1 MLKGKGKNLGLALV
15 IEVLGFS
22 LILSVIIGVALSFYK
37 YSERDKEFTRTKLEI
52 ETLFNFFRNLYLSN
66 LSFIK
71 ETCSGYANCNYTLT
85 PEPVSDTTFRV
96 HIANLALLKTIKPFC
111 QINQTGNSQFDI
123 TCYSAYSG
131 QPFEVNIQ
139 NYQKYHQPFLA
150 PYYGKY
156 TSITITAPKLGFNAT
171 LVLDNEI
178 NKSLLDTAGIL
189 KTFKQAV
196 ENWAKMRL
204 QLAIGNACGNS
215 STSPTDPVGGLGSWD
230 DVLIPW
236 IWQAFGY
243 NPYTTTSRGKIPTL
257 CQGIDE
263 GCQCGNNCGCQNF
276 LNNPNVWREDSN
288 LCMVHSPQEF
298 NIFLTNIGLSDSY
311 MTDGFGNLLT
321 FVPISNA
328 NDKPS
333 SLCPPPPPSCC
344 YPYDIPKKGTVGI
357 YDYKNNR
364 WVYKIEIIYP

>member
-1 MLKGKGKNLGLALV
+1 MKEKSLGLSLV
-15 IEVLGFS
+15 VEVLGFFMF
-22 LILSVIIGVALSFYK
+22 LSVLIGIAVVLKKAFDNYK
-37 YSERDKEFTRTKLEI
+37 RIEETKI
-52 ETLFNFFRNLYLSN
+52 EMNRLFDFFRDLYTSN
-66 LSFIK
+66 LAFIK
-71 ETCSGYANCNYTLT
+71 NSCNGFKNCKYTLT

-96 HIANLALLKTIKPFC
+96 HIADLSLLNRLKGYCKIE
-111 QINQTGNSQFDI
+111 QTGDSQYDI

-131 QPFEVNIQ
+131 QPLQIDIE
-139 NYQKYHQPFLA
+139 NYQKYQQPFLA

-156 TSITITAPKLGFNAT
+156 TSITITEPILGFNAT
-171 LVLDNEI
+171 LVLDTEI
-178 NKSLLDTAGIL
+178 NKSLLDTATIL
-189 KTFKQAV
+189 KTFKNAV
-196 ENWAKMRL
+196 KNWAKKRYR
-204 QLAIGNACGNS
+204 LAIGNDCGNS
-215 STSPTDPVGGLGSWD
+215 STSPTDPVGGLGTWD

-257 CQGIDE
+257 CQGVDE
-263 GCQCGNNCGCQNF
+263 GCKCGNNCGCQNF

-288 LCMVHSPQEF
+288 LCMVHNPQEF
-298 NIFLTNIGLSDSY
+298 NTFLTNIGLSDSY

-364 WVYKIEIIYP
+364 WVYRIEIIYP